1 MTENRELWQWSAC
14 DLAQAIRDKR
24 LSCQDAVGSVVER
37 IRAENGEINAIVD
50 DLTEE
55 ALAEAAGHDSILAA
69 DGPLGPLHGVPVTIK
84 ENVDQAGR
92 ATPNGVAAFAGVIAP
107 DDAPVVR
114 NLRNA
119 GAIVVG
125 RTNTPEFSFRA
136 TTDNPLHGRTIN
148 PWDETR
154 SPGGSSGG
162 AAAATVMGFGPIAH
176 GNDIGGSLRFPS
188 FACGTATVR
197 PTQGRVAAYNPSAPE
212 ERGLLAQ
219 LMSVQG
225 AIAREVRDV
234 RLAMEVLVRPDARDP
249 WHVPLPFGGPPPPS
263 PIKVAVTRNAHG
275 YAIDPLITAAVDRA
289 AGVLSDAGY
298 AVEET
303 EPPLMPEI
311 AEAWR
316 TNTMGEV
323 KLLMDPAIRQFGSET
338 IQRMFDEYY
347 ELMVPAEPPALIRA
361 LADRTRLTRAWN
373 LFLEDYPLV
382 LTPFLMRTLYG
393 WNEDVQGPEYIK
405 DIFDAAIYS
414 FGMNYLGLPAA
425 VVPTGLEGGWP
436 LGVQII
442 GRRFREDLCL
452 DAAEAIERSTGVL
465 ANTLWRQRG

>member
-1 MTENRELWQWSAC
+1 MTEQRELWQWSAC
-14 DLAQAIRDKR
+14 DLARAIRDR
-24 LSCQDAVGSVVER
+24 EVSCQDAVAAVVER
-37 IRAENGEINAIVD
+37 IRVENGEINAIVD

-55 ALAEAAGHDSILAA
+55 ALAEAVGHDRILAQE
-69 DGPLGPLHGVPVTIK
+69 GPLGPLHGVPVTIK
-84 ENVDQAGR
+84 ENVDQKDR
-92 ATPNGVAAFAGVIAP
+92 ATPNGVAAFAEVIAP

-114 NLRNA
+114 NLRQA
-119 GAIVVG
+119 GAIIVG

-136 TTDNPLHGRTIN
+136 TTDNPLHGRTVN

-176 GNDIGGSLRFPS
+176 GNDIGDSLRFPS

-234 RLAMEVLVRPDARDP
+234 RLAMQVLVRPDARDP
-249 WHVPLPFGGPPPPS
+249 WHVPLPFGGPPPEP
-263 PIKVAVTRNAHG
+263 PIKVAVTRNGHG
-275 YAIDPLITAAVDRA
+275 YAIDPVITAAIDRA

-298 AVEET
+298 AVEEI
-303 EPPLMPEI
+303 EPPLMAEI

-316 TNTMGEV
+316 RNTMGEV

-347 ELMVPAEPPALIRA
+347 GLMSPSEPEALIRG
-361 LADRTRLTRAWN
+361 LADRTRFTRAWS

-393 WNEDVQGPEYIK
+393 WNEDAQGPEYIK

-436 LGVQII
+436 VGVQII
-442 GRRFREDLCL
+442 GQRFREDLCL
-452 DAAEAIERSTGVL
+452 DAAEAIERSTGIL
-465 ANTLWRQRG
+465 AKKLWQQRG